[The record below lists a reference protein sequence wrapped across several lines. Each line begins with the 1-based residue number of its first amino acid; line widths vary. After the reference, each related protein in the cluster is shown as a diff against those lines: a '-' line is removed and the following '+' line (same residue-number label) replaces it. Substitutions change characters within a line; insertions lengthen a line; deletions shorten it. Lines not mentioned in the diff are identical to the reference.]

1 MQGCWSKRTMS
12 QGTIKSLSLPLF
24 ILYNPNPKS
33 STPLWMHFP
42 IYIYILIIFLFFFF
56 LIQFHS
62 IIQFHFPNP
71 NPNQG
76 TIDFFFFNLNLYQS
90 FNQLSTPLWFHF
102 PIFCSFITLTLTLI
116 ALHNIPRSLWAHNL
130 LLKGTQT
137 EMGNTSDGDSLC
149 NQYLVRLLYQC
160 YT

>member
-1 MQGCWSKRTMS
+1 MENLVNSHGNVSCCTFKVT
-12 QGTIKSLSLPLF
+12 
-24 ILYNPNPKS
+24 
-33 STPLWMHFP
+33 
-42 IYIYILIIFLFFFF
+42 
-56 LIQFHS
+56 
-62 IIQFHFPNP
+62 
-71 NPNQG
+71 
-76 TIDFFFFNLNLYQS
+76 DFV
-90 FNQLSTPLWFHF
+90 
-102 PIFCSFITLTLTLI
+102 FCSFITLNLTLI